1 MDDGVFKDEHYSI
14 SGLTEMRAFAAEI
27 AKRFAG
33 TGTVFALHGNL
44 GAGKTTFVQAL
55 AAELGVGR
63 PVTSPTF
70 TLVCEYPLESGSRL
84 VHMDLYR
91 LSSSADLDAI
101 GFEEYLRNSSI
112 VAIEW
117 AERAEDTLP
126 PGTLH
131 LTIELVPDD
140 PARRT
145 VTLSASA
152 PETDF
157 EEDQEV
163 L

>member
-1 MDDGVFKDEHYSI
+1 MADLNFKDERYEI
-14 SGLTEMRAFAAEI
+14 NGLAEMRTFAAEI

-55 AAELGVGR
+55 AASLGVNR

-70 TLVCEYPLESGSRL
+70 TLVGEYPLPAGSRL

-91 LSSSADLDAI
+91 LKSGADLDGI
-101 GFEEYLRNSSI
+101 GFEEYLQNSSL

-117 AERAEDTLP
+117 AERAEDALP
-126 PGTLH
+126 AGTLH
-131 LTIELVPDD
+131 LTIELVPED
-140 PARRT
+140 PEKRV
-145 VTLSASA
+145 VTISLNEPAVN
-152 PETDF
+152 F
-157 EEDQEV
+157 EEE
-163 L
+163 